1 MASKKKPRKQKPKT
15 LKQQPS
21 GLPTYEI
28 KISEAILKL
37 SDSLCKKYT
46 ELHRLQG
53 IIVMTV
59 MAWNISLFTK
69 EEQVNVQKMLLDAL
83 PEQLSAEDVSLLL
96 ENIDILIERKNQDYP
111 HIREYI
117 LEYHVSVSG
126 EMITLTVGT
135 APVPNIIQRRVSAG

>member
-1 MASKKKPRKQKPKT
+1 MIAGKHLKQKTKTMKHVPDQLPK
-15 LKQQPS
+15 P
-21 GLPTYEI
+21 EI
-28 KISEAILKL
+28 KVSEAILNL
-37 SDSLCKKYT
+37 SDSLRQKYR

-96 ENIDILIERKNQDYP
+96 ENIDILIERKIQEYP

-126 EMITLTVGT
+126 EMITLKVGT
-135 APVPNIIQRRVSAG
+135 APVPDIIERRELVKT

>member
-37 SDSLCKKYT
+37 SDSLRKKYT

>member
-1 MASKKKPRKQKPKT
+1 MASKKKPRKRKPKT
-15 LKQQPS
+15 LKHKPA
-21 GLPTYEI
+21 GLPTYDI

-37 SDSLCKKYT
+37 SDSLRKKYR

-117 LEYHVSVSG
+117 LEYHV
-126 EMITLTVGT
+126 
-135 APVPNIIQRRVSAG
+135 

>member
-1 MASKKKPRKQKPKT
+1 MANKKKPRKQKPKT
-15 LKQQPS
+15 MKHQPV

-37 SDSLCKKYT
+37 SDSLRKKYR

-117 LEYHVSVSG
+117 LEYHVSISG

-135 APVPNIIQRRVSAG
+135 APVPNIIQRRVS

>member
-37 SDSLCKKYT
+37 SDSLRKKYI

-135 APVPNIIQRRVSAG
+135 APVPEIIQRRVSAG

>member
-37 SDSLCKKYT
+37 SDSLRKKYT

-135 APVPNIIQRRVSAG
+135 APVPNIIQRRVSTG

>member
-1 MASKKKPRKQKPKT
+1 MASKKKHRKQKLKT

-37 SDSLCKKYT
+37 SDSLRKKYT

>member
-21 GLPTYEI
+21 GLPTYDI

-37 SDSLCKKYT
+37 SDSLRKKYI

-117 LEYHVSVSG
+117 LEYHVSILG

-135 APVPNIIQRRVSAG
+135 APVPNIIQRRESAG

>member
-1 MASKKKPRKQKPKT
+1 
-15 LKQQPS
+15 
-21 GLPTYEI
+21 
-28 KISEAILKL
+28 
-37 SDSLCKKYT
+37 
-46 ELHRLQG
+46 
-53 IIVMTV
+53 
-59 MAWNISLFTK
+59 
-69 EEQVNVQKMLLDAL
+69 
-83 PEQLSAEDVSLLL
+83 L